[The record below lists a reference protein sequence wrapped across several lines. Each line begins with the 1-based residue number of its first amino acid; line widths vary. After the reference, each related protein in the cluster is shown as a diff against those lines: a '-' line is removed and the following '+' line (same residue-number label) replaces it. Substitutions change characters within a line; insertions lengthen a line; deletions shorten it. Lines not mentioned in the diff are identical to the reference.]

1 MSMSAPMN
9 MMANVM
15 DNIQHDP
22 QGQKLMLGMGVAY
35 DVMKNIPINLFA
47 NIPHFEF
54 EADGS
59 DSAKL
64 PGSPNQ

>member
-1 MSMSAPMN
+1 MMSAPMS

-22 QGQKLMLGMGVAY
+22 QGQQLMLGMGVAY
-35 DVMKNIPINLFA
+35 DVMKSTPVNLFA

-54 EADGS
+54 EVDNS
-59 DSAKL
+59 DSSKL
-64 PGSPNQ
+64 PWGTDT